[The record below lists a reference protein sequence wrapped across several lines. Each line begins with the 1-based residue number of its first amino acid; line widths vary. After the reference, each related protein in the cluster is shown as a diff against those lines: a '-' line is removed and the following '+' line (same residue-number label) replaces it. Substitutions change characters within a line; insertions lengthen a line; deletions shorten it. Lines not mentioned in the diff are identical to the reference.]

1 MYLKLAWRNIWRN
14 KKRSLITISSIF
26 LAVIL
31 AVFMRAMQLGSYD
44 LIIDS
49 IVHSYT
55 GYIQVHS
62 NGYWDEQTLENS
74 MEVDKEMIEKVMNE
88 KGVTLVVPR
97 LESFALSSYGQ
108 LTKGAMIVGIDPELE
123 EDLMRLSEKL
133 TEGEM
138 FTNESKSVLLA
149 QGLADYY
156 KIGVGDTIV
165 LLSQGYH
172 GVSAAGKYPI
182 AGILKFGS
190 PQLNDR
196 FISMPLKEAQWF
208 YGAEDRITSLALLVG
223 ENKQMKRTIK
233 NLSGN
238 IDIEK
243 YEVMNWEE
251 MMPELVQT
259 IQADSV
265 GGLIMLFVLY
275 MIITFG
281 IFGTVLMMTSE
292 RMYEFG
298 VMISVGMKRWKI
310 AVIIFIETCLIS
322 LVGVI
327 IGGIVIEP
335 VIFYFSKNPITL
347 TGQAAQA
354 MIDYGWEPVMPTTTD
369 PSIMITHT
377 LVIVLVSL
385 FIAIYPAIVISRL
398 KPVNAMRI

>member
-1 MYLKLAWRNIWRN
+1 
-14 KKRSLITISSIF
+14 
-26 LAVIL
+26 
-31 AVFMRAMQLGSYD
+31 
-44 LIIDS
+44 
-49 IVHSYT
+49 
-55 GYIQVHS
+55 
-62 NGYWDEQTLENS
+62 
-74 MEVDKEMIEKVMNE
+74 
-88 KGVTLVVPR
+88 
-97 LESFALSSYGQ
+97 
-108 LTKGAMIVGIDPELE
+108 
-123 EDLMRLSEKL
+123 
-133 TEGEM
+133 
-138 FTNESKSVLLA
+138 
-149 QGLADYY
+149 
-156 KIGVGDTIV
+156 
-165 LLSQGYH
+165 
-172 GVSAAGKYPI
+172 
-182 AGILKFGS
+182 
-190 PQLNDR
+190 
-196 FISMPLKEAQWF
+196 
-208 YGAEDRITSLALLVG
+208 
-223 ENKQMKRTIK
+223 
-233 NLSGN
+233 LSGN

>member
-223 ENKQMKRTIK
+223 ENKQ
-233 NLSGN
+233 N
-238 IDIEK
+238 
-243 YEVMNWEE
+243 EE
-251 MMPELVQT
+251 DHKELEWQHR
-259 IQADSV
+259 
-265 GGLIMLFVLY
+265 Y
-275 MIITFG
+275 
-281 IFGTVLMMTSE
+281 
-292 RMYEFG
+292 
-298 VMISVGMKRWKI
+298 
-310 AVIIFIETCLIS
+310 
-322 LVGVI
+322 
-327 IGGIVIEP
+327 
-335 VIFYFSKNPITL
+335 
-347 TGQAAQA
+347 
-354 MIDYGWEPVMPTTTD
+354 
-369 PSIMITHT
+369 
-377 LVIVLVSL
+377 
-385 FIAIYPAIVISRL
+385 
-398 KPVNAMRI
+398 